1 MIHRA
6 VPTDTETARTNSVRR
21 VASSRV
27 GQVTFF
33 SSLMTS
39 PTNLNRPP
47 LALGSPEVGRCKMLP
62 LPVDLERAMLSHFP
76 MKPAASTPGTEL
88 VELQAVRVV
97 TPILGGCVGTL
108 SAFGTT
114 QRNDYPSSCFSLG
127 HDDYSITL
135 VTTPDPTV
143 LPPSRMANRSPF
155 SRTMGEMSFRVIS
168 MLSPGITISTPSGNL
183 ISPVTSVVRRKN

>member
-6 VPTDTETARTNSVRR
+6 VPTDTETARTSSVRR
-21 VASSRV
+21 VASARV

-39 PTNLNRPP
+39 PMNLNRPP
-47 LALGSPEVGRCKMLP
+47 LALGCPEADRCNRFPLP
-62 LPVDLERAMLSHFP
+62 LGLERAMLSHFP
-76 MKPAASTPGTEL
+76 MKPAAPTPGTEL
-88 VELQAVRVV
+88 VELHAVRVV
-97 TPILGGCVGTL
+97 TPILCGCVGTL
-108 SAFGTT
+108 SAICTT
-114 QRNDYPSSCFSLG
+114 QGNDYPSACLSLG

-155 SRTMGEMSFRVIS
+155 SRTMGEMSFSDIS
-168 MLSPGITISTPSGNL
+168 MLSPGMTISTPSGNW